1 MYRRRCVFALCC
13 REHVPHSPAQSF
25 DQASVSQ
32 GFFEGCDSGSQQFDE
47 RFNRAKKKFFD
58 KYKSSAS
65 ARPIPA
71 PAPAAPPAGPSAEDK
86 AAAQSAKEVGNNK
99 LRSGDLDGALEAY
112 SNAIELDSTCAVFY
126 ANRAAVYTKKA
137 GTENLELAV
146 ADCQEAIALDP
157 SYSKAYSR
165 LGLAYY
171 HLGRYEEAVRLSSSP
186 RAVISSLCDP
196 MQSVSTE
203 PGLVRLCGRLL
214 FLCLVCPFA

>member
-1 MYRRRCVFALCC
+1 VARSSLT
-13 REHVPHSPAQSF
+13 
-25 DQASVSQ
+25 
-32 GFFEGCDSGSQQFDE
+32 SGSTVP
-47 RFNRAKKKFFD
+47 RR
-58 KYKSSAS
+58 SSLTS
-65 ARPIPA
+65 TNLPRQL
-71 PAPAAPPAGPSAEDK
+71 GPSRHPRPLHRRLGQAEDK

-186 RAVISSLCDP
+186 RVVISSLCDP